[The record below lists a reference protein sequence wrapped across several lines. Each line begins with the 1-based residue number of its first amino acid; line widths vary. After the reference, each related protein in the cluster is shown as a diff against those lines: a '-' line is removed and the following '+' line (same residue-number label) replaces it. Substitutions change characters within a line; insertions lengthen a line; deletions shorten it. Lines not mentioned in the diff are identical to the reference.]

1 MYQIYNIKRNI
12 DNNDIFICIIKEDL
26 FTIYNKTSVLFDKEN
41 NINKALIEEE
51 KIEPF
56 KNN

>member
-26 FTIYNKTSVLFDKEN
+26 FTIYNKTSVLFDNEN
-41 NINKALIEEE
+41 NINKAIIEEE

>member
-41 NINKALIEEE
+41 NINKVIIEEE

>member
-41 NINKALIEEE
+41 NINKAIIEEE

>member
-41 NINKALIEEE
+41 NINKAIIEEE
-51 KIEPF
+51 RIELC

>member
-12 DNNDIFICIIKEDL
+12 DNNDIFIYIIKEDL

-41 NINKALIEEE
+41 NINKAIIEEE

>member
-41 NINKALIEEE
+41 NINKAFIEEE